1 MSELT
6 IRQCICDTVFESFCE
21 MRNAQPPK
29 DRLHY
34 FDVVLEGSSETN
46 AVLLQKLYT
55 DIISRSNVDYGRIP
69 DSQGVLIKYKEYELM
84 TQSMDKI
91 NKLFEGSPTSE
102 VTLMNKLHD
111 MIISCKKDYEFGY
124 KFNVEIVK
132 IAYCTSVLTLYELIN
147 ICILEYTSKLRDK
160 SGIGFKFNKVPKKDI
175 LVIRGATS
183 LLKSYES
190 GQWTKMMNDFKKDP
204 SIIGLTGVASEAG
217 IFNKSIGEIVEPF
230 VNKYN
235 IMGDAGSAAKFNLKG
250 VANAV
255 GAGLNKIPLP
265 IKIIAAVIGVFIAI
279 RELIV
284 VFFNSATKMKDYLR
298 TQKEFVDATISQ
310 ELQDGTSETVIKKHQ
325 KLADR
330 LEGIANFIE
339 VRILKTN
346 GDAKK
351 DLETAN
357 KENYSKQELTS
368 QPVGG
373 FGGEIEF

>member
-6 IRQCICDTVFESFCE
+6 VKQCICDSVFESFCE

-34 FDVVLEGSSETN
+34 FDVVLEGSVETN
-46 AVLLQKLYT
+46 AVLLQKLYN
-55 DIISRSNVDYGRIP
+55 DIIARSNVDYGKIP
-69 DSQGVLIKYKEYELM
+69 DSQGVLIKYKEYDLM
-84 TQSMDKI
+84 SQSMDKI
-91 NKLFEGSPTSE
+91 NQLFEGAPTAE

-132 IAYCTSVLTLYELIN
+132 IAYCTAVLTLYELIN
-147 ICILEYTSKLRDK
+147 ICILEYTTKLRAK

-190 GQWTKMMNDFKKDP
+190 GQWTKMIIEFKKDP
-204 SIIGLTGVASEAG
+204 SIVGLATEAG
-217 IFNKSIGEIVEPF
+217 IFDKSIGEMTEPF
-230 VNKYN
+230 INKFK
-235 IMGDAGSAAKFNLKG
+235 IMGDSGTGAKFNPKG
-250 VANAV
+250 IANAIN
-255 GAGLNKIPLP
+255 AGIKKIPLP
-265 IKIIAAVIGVFIAI
+265 IKIITMVIGIFIAI
-279 RELIV
+279 RELII
-284 VFFNSATKMKDYLR
+284 VFFNSATKMKDYLK

-310 ELQDGTSETVIKKHQ
+310 ELQDGTPDSVIKKHQ

-346 GDAKK
+346 SDAKK
-351 DLETAN
+351 DLESAN
-357 KENYSKQELTS
+357 KKNYSKQELTS
-368 QPVGG
+368 QPAG

>member
-6 IRQCICDTVFESFCE
+6 IKQCICDSVLESFCE

-55 DIISRSNVDYGRIP
+55 DIISRSNVDYGQIP
-69 DSQGVLIKYKEYELM
+69 DSQGVLIKYKEYDLM
-84 TQSMDKI
+84 SQSMEKI
-91 NKLFEGSPTSE
+91 NTLFEGSPSQE
-102 VTLMNKLHD
+102 VTMMNKLHD
-111 MIISCKKDYEFGY
+111 MIIACKKDYEFGY

-132 IAYCTSVLTLYELIN
+132 IAYCTAVLTLYELIN
-147 ICILEYTSKLRDK
+147 ICILEYTSRLRSK
-160 SGIGFKFNKVPKKDI
+160 SGIGFKFNKIKKKDI

-183 LLKSYES
+183 LLKSYET
-190 GQWTKMMNDFKKDP
+190 GQWTRMMNEFKKDP
-204 SIIGLTGVASEAG
+204 SIVGLATEAG
-217 IFNKSIGEIVEPF
+217 IFDKTIGEMVEPF
-230 VNKYN
+230 INKYN
-235 IMGDAGSAAKFNLKG
+235 IMGEAGKKAKFNPKG
-250 VANAV
+250 VVDAV
-255 GAGLNKIPLP
+255 GAGVKKIPLP
-265 IKIIAAVIGVFIAI
+265 VKVIACVIGIFIAI
-279 RELIV
+279 RELII

-310 ELQDGTSETVIKKHQ
+310 ELQDGTPEAVIKKHQ

-346 GDAKK
+346 SDAKK
-351 DLETAN
+351 DLEAAN

-368 QPVGG
+368 QPSGG
-373 FGGEIEF
+373 FGGGIEF

>member
-6 IRQCICDTVFESFCE
+6 IKQCICDSVFESFCE
-21 MRNAQPPK
+21 MRSAQPPK

-34 FDVVLEGSSETN
+34 FDVVLEGSVETN
-46 AVLLQKLYT
+46 AVLLQKLYN
-55 DIISRSNVDYGRIP
+55 DIISRSNVDYGQIP
-69 DSQGVLIKYKEYELM
+69 DSHGVLTRYKEYDLM
-84 TQSMDKI
+84 VQSMDKI
-91 NKLFEGSPTSE
+91 NKLFEGAPTSE

-111 MIISCKKDYEFGY
+111 MIITCKKDYEFGY

-132 IAYCTSVLTLYELIN
+132 ISYCTAVLTLYELIN
-147 ICILEYTSKLRDK
+147 ICILEYTSKLRVK
-160 SGIGFKFNKVPKKDI
+160 SGIGFKFNRIPKKDI

-190 GQWTKMMNDFKKDP
+190 GQWTKMMNEFKKDP
-204 SIIGLTGVASEAG
+204 SIIGLATEAG
-217 IFNKSIGEIVEPF
+217 IFDKSIGEMAEPF
-230 VNKYN
+230 INKYK
-235 IMGDAGSAAKFNLKG
+235 IMGDAGTGAKFNPKG
-250 VANAV
+250 VANAI
-255 GAGLNKIPLP
+255 GAGIKKIPLP
-265 IKIIAAVIGVFIAI
+265 VKIIAAVIGIFIAI
-279 RELIV
+279 RELII

-310 ELQDGTSETVIKKHQ
+310 ELQDGTPDSVVKKHQ

-351 DLETAN
+351 DLESAN

-368 QPVGG
+368 QPAG